1 MESVSGKHGRERI
14 FCARLCSE
22 KRADK
27 QSVFAGYEWKR
38 RTSFSCPASRKEC
51 GRFLR
56 QRKKLSAR
64 EEI

>member
-1 MESVSGKHGRERI
+1 MHGRERI
-14 FCARLCSE
+14 FYARLRSE

-38 RTSFSCPASRKEC
+38 RTSFSFPARRKEC

-64 EEI
+64 EEL